1 MRLFKNLA
9 AVISLAI
16 LVTGCASVKTEDWK
30 NCAMAGAAIGGAA
43 GGFGDDHDRSDL
55 IVSAIGG
62 AIVGGTVCA
71 LMAEE
76 EVKVDAPEP
85 VDGDADGDG
94 VADSID
100 QCPTTPAGASVDAKG
115 CALDSDNDGVA
126 DYKDQCPQSAPGAVV
141 NELGCAKPLV
151 LEGVNFHFD
160 SAELTEEAK
169 AILKPIA
176 TAHHTYHGDVDV
188 LISGHTDSQGSAKY
202 NQTLSQ
208 KRAEAVAAFL
218 VSHGCD
224 ASKLFIEGYGE
235 TKPIADNNT
244 KEGRAKNRRVELSE
258 KK

>member
-1 MRLFKNLA
+1 MKMFKNLA
-9 AVISLAI
+9 AVISVAI
-16 LVTGCASVKTEDWK
+16 LVTGCASVQKDDWK
-30 NCAMAGAAIGGAA
+30 SCAMAGAAMGGAA

-76 EVKVDAPEP
+76 EVKVVAPEP

-126 DYKDQCPQSAPGAVV
+126 DYKDQCPESAPGAVV

-208 KRAEAVAAFL
+208 QRAEAVAAFL
-218 VSHGCD
+218 VENGCD
-224 ASKLFIEGYGE
+224 ASKLTAIGYGE
-235 TKPIADNNT
+235 SQAIADNAT
-244 KEGRAKNRRVELSE
+244 KEGRAKNRRVELSV
-258 KK
+258 K